1 MLTAQ
6 LCSSSHTTQ
15 DSKSENCV
23 THPVLSLPISITR
36 VKKFFIDPPDLDHT
50 SLRLSTQVI
59 LDCINLPTE
68 NITDCIWPGN
78 MAIFTKWGNLEKKL
92 RTENINYPVLF
103 LSTWEIKDCTDYVW
117 RQYSCEYFPKYINK
131 HCITMWR
138 KCLSKVSGIIIFS
151 ELRRITQL
159 NNYPTLNKW
168 KAKIYAR
175 GLILN
180 GC

>member
-59 LDCINLPTE
+59 LDCINLPTK

-117 RQYSCEYFPKYINK
+117 RQYSCEFFSQIHKQTLHYHVEKMPEQSEWYYYFFWIEKDYTVK
-131 HCITMWR
+131 Q
-138 KCLSKVSGIIIFS
+138 LSHAKQMKSKD
-151 ELRRITQL
+151 LRQRLDT
-159 NNYPTLNKW
+159 
-168 KAKIYAR
+168 
-175 GLILN
+175 
-180 GC
+180 